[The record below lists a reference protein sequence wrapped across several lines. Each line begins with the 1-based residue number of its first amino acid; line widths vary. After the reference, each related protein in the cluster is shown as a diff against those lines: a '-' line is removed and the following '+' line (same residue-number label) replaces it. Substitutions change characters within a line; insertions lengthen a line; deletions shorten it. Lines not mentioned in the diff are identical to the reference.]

1 MRASKKV
8 CNVFQLVSKAFTD
21 VGNEFATNSIGGWKF
36 TYLQKVNHTIMGRKD
51 LENKKEMARVLYMA
65 GENQLT
71 ISEKVNVSRVTINKW
86 VAAGGWKERRAA
98 KAVTRPELIN
108 KMLLNID
115 ALLDKAAASDK
126 PEDLAGMSDKLSKI
140 ASAIEKLDK
149 KANVVDAI
157 EVFIAFS
164 KWVEFRIGS
173 DKEITPDLVKLINKL
188 QDQYMN
194 EQFNLNAIRK

>member
-1 MRASKKV
+1 
-8 CNVFQLVSKAFTD
+8 
-21 VGNEFATNSIGGWKF
+21 
-36 TYLQKVNHTIMGRKD
+36 MGRKD
-51 LENKKEMARVLYMA
+51 LENKKEFARTLYMS
-65 GENQLT
+65 GENQNT
-71 ISEKVNVSRVTINKW
+71 IAEKVGVSRVTITKW
-86 VAAGGWKERRAA
+86 VAAGNWKERRAA
-98 KAVTRPELIN
+98 KAVTRPELIS

-173 DKEITPDLVKLINKL
+173 ATEITPEVVKLINKL
-188 QDQYMN
+188 QEQYMN
-194 EQFNLNAIRK
+194 EQFNLNTKRP

>member
-1 MRASKKV
+1 M
-8 CNVFQLVSKAFTD
+8 FQLVSKAFTD
-21 VGNEFATNSIGGWKF
+21 IGNEFATNSIGGWKF

-194 EQFNLNAIRK
+194 EQFNLNSPRK

>member
-1 MRASKKV
+1 MHASKKV

-21 VGNEFATNSIGGWKF
+21 IGNEFATNSIGGWKF

-194 EQFNLNAIRK
+194 EQFNLNSPRK

>member
-1 MRASKKV
+1 
-8 CNVFQLVSKAFTD
+8 
-21 VGNEFATNSIGGWKF
+21 
-36 TYLQKVNHTIMGRKD
+36 MGRKD
-51 LENKKEMARVLYMA
+51 LENKKEFARTLYMS
-65 GENQLT
+65 GENQNT
-71 ISEKVNVSRVTINKW
+71 ISEKVGVSRVTINKW
-86 VAAGGWKERRAA
+86 VAAGNWKERRAA
-98 KAVTRPELIN
+98 KAVTRPELIS

-173 DKEITPDLVKLINKL
+173 SKEITPEVVKLINKL

-194 EQFNLNAIRK
+194 EQFNLNTKRP

>member
-1 MRASKKV
+1 MHASKKV

-164 KWVEFRIGS
+164 EWVEFRIGS

-194 EQFNLNAIRK
+194 EQFNLNSPRK

>member
-1 MRASKKV
+1 MHASKKV

-194 EQFNLNAIRK
+194 EQFNLNSPRK

>member
-1 MRASKKV
+1 MHASKKV

-71 ISEKVNVSRVTINKW
+71 ISQKVNVSRVTINKW

-194 EQFNLNAIRK
+194 EQFNLNSPRK

>member
-1 MRASKKV
+1 MRRTKIV
-8 CNVFQLVSKAFTD
+8 CTL
-21 VGNEFATNSIGGWKF
+21 GPATATEDRIRELS
-36 TYLQKVNHTIMGRKD
+36 RKGMD
-51 LENKKEMARVLYMA
+51 EYAAYQDRLRQIDEKQAQARAAL
-65 GENQLT
+65 
-71 ISEKVNVSRVTINKW
+71 
-86 VAAGGWKERRAA
+86 AAGNWKERRAA
-98 KAVTRPELIN
+98 KAVTRPELIS

-173 DKEITPDLVKLINKL
+173 DKEITPELIKLINKL

-194 EQFNLNAIRK
+194 EQFNLNMHTK

>member
-1 MRASKKV
+1 MHASKKV

-173 DKEITPDLVKLINKL
+173 DKEITPDLVKLINKF

-194 EQFNLNAIRK
+194 EQFNLNSPRK

>member
-194 EQFNLNAIRK
+194 EQFNLNSPRK

>member
-1 MRASKKV
+1 MQASKKV

-194 EQFNLNAIRK
+194 EQFNLNSPRK

>member
-1 MRASKKV
+1 MHASKKV

-21 VGNEFATNSIGGWKF
+21 AGNEFATNSIGGWKF

-194 EQFNLNAIRK
+194 EQFNLNSPRK

>member
-1 MRASKKV
+1 
-8 CNVFQLVSKAFTD
+8 
-21 VGNEFATNSIGGWKF
+21 
-36 TYLQKVNHTIMGRKD
+36 MGRKD
-51 LENKKEMARVLYMA
+51 IENKKEFARALYMA
-65 GENQLT
+65 GENQNIIADKT
-71 ISEKVNVSRVTINKW
+71 GVSRVTINKW

-126 PEDLAGMSDKLSKI
+126 PEDLSGMSDKLSKI

-173 DKEITPDLVKLINKL
+173 DKEITPELIKLINKL

-194 EQFNLNAIRK
+194 EQFNLNMHTK